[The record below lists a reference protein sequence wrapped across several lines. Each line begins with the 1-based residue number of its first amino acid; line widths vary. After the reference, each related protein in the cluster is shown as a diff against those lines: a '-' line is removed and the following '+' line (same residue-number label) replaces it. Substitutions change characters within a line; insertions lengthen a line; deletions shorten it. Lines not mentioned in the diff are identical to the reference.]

1 MARSLDQILSEVT
14 ARSDPQRQTVLN
26 QIADLPN
33 QQAAQTAAIGAQKDQ
48 ANEDILSSARQRGLG
63 FSGIPLGEQA
73 KYAATTY
80 APALANL
87 GTSFNNQKG
96 TLESAL
102 SQIGQN
108 DYTTANDIF
117 NKDRTFEEQQR
128 EFDAQQATAARAAAA
143 QNSPFSGLFGGA
155 MPQPPQQAP
164 QPGPDPQTQT
174 AYNDVQNLLGK
185 DAARIQR
192 EYLAIKKSAGFGNA
206 YDKIK
211 QALIEQLYPAV
222 KNYGNN
228 TVALG
233 TSQPTLVSL
242 NPTYSG
248 LKVGVASPGVLR

>member
-1 MARSLDQILSEVT
+1 MARSLNDVLAEVT

-48 ANEDILSSARQRGLG
+48 AYQDITDQARRRGIG

-108 DYTTANDIF
+108 DYTTAYDMF
-117 NKDRTFEEQQR
+117 NQDRNFEEQQR
-128 EFDAQQATAARAAAA
+128 QFNESQKAAAAA
-143 QNSPFSGLFGGA
+143 QANPFAGLFGNQGGQSNNQNA
-155 MPQPPQQAP
+155 TQPAVDPQNQQAYNAV
-164 QPGPDPQTQT
+164 QDLLNTKNT
-174 AYNDVQNLLGK
+174 AL
-185 DAARIQR
+185 IQKT
-192 EYLAIKKSAGFGNA
+192 YDAIKKSAGYGNA

-211 QALIEQLYPAV
+211 LALIEHLYPAALSF
-222 KNYGNN
+222 GQN
-228 TVALG
+228 TVGLQQAA
-233 TSQPTLVSL
+233 PTLVSL
-242 NPTYSG
+242 KPAPYSG
-248 LKVGVASPGVLR
+248 LSVGVANPGVLR